1 MKKLKSLSR
10 LIAAG
15 LVSISL
21 FSTPVLA
28 AETSTDSI
36 IGINIDNVS
45 ISLGESAYFKFSRI
59 DNENYDV
66 VMQDKG
72 VIGKVSL
79 SFEDV
84 DLYDKLISCEKS
96 NFISSD
102 AVYTDL
108 SYDNSGDIAILK
120 YKANDI
126 RHIVFI
132 DEDSSIN
139 FVGVGNSVLISNDNV
154 QKIVKNVNISM

>member
-1 MKKLKSLSR
+1 MKKLKSLSK
-10 LIAAG
+10 LIAVG
-15 LVSISL
+15 LISISL

-28 AETSTDSI
+28 AETSTESI
-36 IGINIDNVS
+36 VGISIDNVS
-45 ISLGESAYFKFSRI
+45 ISLGESAYFKFERT

-66 VMQDKG
+66 VMQDRG
-72 VIGKVSL
+72 VIGKISL

-84 DLYDKLISCEKS
+84 SLYNKLIACEKS

-102 AVYTDL
+102 AVYTEL
-108 SYDNSGDIAILK
+108 SYDDSGDIAILK

-132 DEDSSIN
+132 DGDSSIN
-139 FVGVGNSVLISNDNV
+139 FIGVGNSVLISNDNV